1 MHVLLLFPPKARK
14 VPCQTCLANLS
25 KKQVFFKMGGKNQY
39 VKKFALNFSLNWNSF
54 KNTVNI
60 YNLNWLRFLKRFPFI
75 LKYQMH
81 NLARFVTIILIHL
94 KPIFNEY
101 NLENSAAL
109 WKKFWCCQVFKNH
122 FSVFIILTC
131 A

>member
-1 MHVLLLFPPKARK
+1 
-14 VPCQTCLANLS
+14 
-25 KKQVFFKMGGKNQY
+25 MGGKNQY

-109 WKKFWCCQVFKNH
+109 WKSFDAVKFLKITFQ
-122 FSVFIILTC
+122 FS
-131 A
+131 